1 MKIKDSIMSALLATV
16 IMKSQEHGSFKPQC
30 NVGTGA
36 NAATL
41 AVAMHRRYG

>member
-1 MKIKDSIMSALLATV
+1 MKIKNSIMSALLATV

-36 NAATL
+36 NVATL
-41 AVAMHRRYG
+41 AVAMHRHYG